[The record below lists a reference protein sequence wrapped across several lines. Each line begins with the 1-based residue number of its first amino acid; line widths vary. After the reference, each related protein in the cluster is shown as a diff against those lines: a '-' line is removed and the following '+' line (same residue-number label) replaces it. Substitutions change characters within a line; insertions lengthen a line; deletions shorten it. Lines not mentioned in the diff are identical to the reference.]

1 MDSDQ
6 RKKGLVFSGMGI
18 ELVALI
24 LGGAHVGEMIDKA
37 YGLKGLGQAGMIMF
51 VMAGWMYHLVVMLKR
66 FMKDNSDIE
75 NKK

>member
-24 LGGAHVGEMIDKA
+24 LGGAHLGEIIDKA
-37 YGLKGLGQAGMIMF
+37 YGLGGLGQAGMIMF
-51 VMAGWMYHLVVMLKR
+51 NGLV
-66 FMKDNSDIE
+66 
-75 NKK
+75 